1 MLVTLIRAGPSLNTC
16 NPPLGAEEVPIPT
29 EPSTTNILVTVAT
42 PTVRSSMS
50 TSAVDV
56 SDAAVVAVPVKLP
69 VTSPVIPPIK
79 LDDATAFAVKI
90 PTITSGVPTNPSAPV
105 AIPVTLP
112 VRLPENPPVA
122 VTIPEIETS
131 AGNLELSRIG
141 SLSLEIV
148 PNSILSASSNVNS
161 DPIPV

>member
-1 MLVTLIRAGPSLNTC
+1 MNTC

-42 PTVRSSMS
+42 PTVRSSIS

-90 PTITSGVPTNPSAPV
+90 PTTMFGTPTNPSAPV

-112 VRLPENPPVA
+112 VILPENPPVA

-131 AGNLELSRIG
+131 AGNLELSRTG

-148 PNSILSASSNVNS
+148 PNPMFAPSSNVS
-161 DPIPV
+161 SEPMPT